1 MGTMSS
7 GSDKTT
13 LLVEAE
19 STETESGVF
28 AAPSVP
34 GSVDCGH
41 GKVRPRLAGP
51 NLTSPDPA
59 NLIWCLF
66 ELAFHHSDRQALLQQ
81 TALTLYQVFLCQKWP
96 LSIELHDYVSEF
108 LNRNQTKA
116 SHDLKQALP
125 DGTYQRPE
133 CNRAGRYAGG
143 ADGRR
148 ADAAARTA
156 PAQ

>member
-1 MGTMSS
+1 MSS